1 MDIPTRFIWNFFYE
15 AFEYGGTFE
24 RLRWIQNLHQSTW
37 DHEMVYADRSS
48 KGPDCFCE
56 ESNKKYEHGVRLSV
70 RIHILCSRDNWGT
83 AALTQ
88 LKFCTLKV
96 HGLTYN
102 FYLNVF
108 LCLSFS
114 IRRWRKILGYVGTN
128 TEPLCVGFCNFV
140 QCHTFVDY

>member
-48 KGPDCFCE
+48 KGQDCFCE

-70 RIHILCSRDNWGT
+70 RIHILFSRDT
-83 AALTQ
+83 
-88 LKFCTLKV
+88 V
-96 HGLTYN
+96 HWKSMGLPTI
-102 FYLNVF
+102 FIWMF
-108 LCLSFS
+108 FFAWAFQFGDGEKS
-114 IRRWRKILGYVGTN
+114 WGYVGTN
-128 TEPLCVGFCNFV
+128 TEPLCGEFCNFV